1 MKAVMK
7 ETLSD
12 IKTRRSCR
20 KYLPVQIKDEELDA
34 VLEAGTYAPTGH
46 GSQSPK
52 MVVVQEPGL
61 LAKLS
66 ALNGRIMN
74 ARHDPFYGAPT
85 AVLVFMDSTAPTA
98 VQDATLVMGNLMLAA
113 HALGLGSCWINR
125 CKQMFELP
133 EGKVIRDA
141 WGLDGKYVGLG
152 ICILGYAAEDGT
164 APAKP
169 RKADYVLKL
178 D

>member
-1 MKAVMK
+1 MKGVMK

-20 KYLPVQIKDEELDA
+20 KYLPVQIKAEELDA

-46 GSQSPK
+46 GTQSPK

-61 LAKLS
+61 LSKLS
-66 ALNGRIMN
+66 ELNGRIMN
-74 ARHDPFYGAPT
+74 AQHDPFYGAPT
-85 AVLVFMDSTAPTA
+85 AVLVFQDSTAPTA
-98 VQDATLVMGNLMLAA
+98 MQDATLVMGNLMLAA
-113 HALGLGSCWINR
+113 HAIGLGSCWINR

-133 EGKVIRDA
+133 EGRVFRDA
-141 WGLDGKYVGLG
+141 WGLDEKYVGLG
-152 ICILGYAAEDGT
+152 ICILGYAAENGT

-169 RKADYVLKL
+169 RKADYVLRL